1 MAGTLTGNTYTY
13 DGVEYNV
20 NVSGTGA
27 NWNLTGVEKKKLI
40 QAIIDKG
47 RPLTDLEII
56 NLKLIDQSGNVPS
69 SARFENVKNAMSQ
82 IITLNAPTLGF
93 TPQGAPVNLDG
104 TAMQASGKA
113 MPFEPNQYYQ
123 DLYSLQP
130 GTGGR
135 ALFEELA
142 GTFERQSGLAE
153 TAATVGFQQQ
163 ALQQAQVVKQ
173 ITDQVRAERMARLRA
188 GMSESQIANQDMQQ
202 MMTNVNTL
210 NQNAALLNQARLEA
224 QVGQAGARDEAYLE
238 YLKQINERGQV
249 GAAMAASDAGSAS
262 QQALEY
268 MRRTGQ
274 PYDVALGAVT
284 NSPVPPKNNN

>member
-1 MAGTLTGNTYTY
+1 MAGTLRGNTYTY
-13 DGVEYNV
+13 DGVNYNV

-27 NWNLTGVEKKKLI
+27 NWNLTAPEKQKLI

-47 RPLTDLEII
+47 RPLTDLELID
-56 NLKLIDQSGNVPS
+56 LKLINEAGNVPS

-104 TAMQASGKA
+104 TAMQTSAQA
-113 MPFEPNQYYQ
+113 MPFEPNQYYR